1 MLDTI
6 YNLIL
11 QHGEAIFP
19 YLEIRALHSTKGE
32 GHEITIPAEK
42 YKTRTLDQIAD
53 IGLIRVV
60 TCGDGMLKISV
71 SEGSI
76 FNEDF
81 RFFCDPPAV
90 QKKVKKRLN
99 SRRFVEGNDSASK
112 DLVDLVSKA
121 GYPSDWVKSQNKY
134 KHLFR
139 TCVKKYSLATLKGFA
154 EYLSNFDD
162 KDARSL
168 FTHSFIE
175 SYASGSL
182 SKGDPKNSGFINS
195 RQEDEYTQEDF

>member
-1 MLDTI
+1 MLDLI
-6 YNLIL
+6 YDLIL
-11 QHGEAIFP
+11 QHGKDIFP
-19 YLEIRALHSTKGE
+19 YLEIRALHSKKGE
-32 GHEITIPAEK
+32 GHAVKIPTEK
-42 YKTRTLDQIAD
+42 YETRTLDQIAD
-53 IGLIRVV
+53 IGLIRVSA
-60 TCGDGMLKISV
+60 CGDDFLSIEV

-81 RFFCDPPAV
+81 RFFCDPPSI
-90 QKKVKKRLN
+90 QKKVKKRLT
-99 SRRFVEGNDSASK
+99 SRRVKDGKDSNLDGLVEI
-112 DLVDLVSKA
+112 VSKA

-139 TCVKKYSLATLKGFA
+139 TCVKKYGLDTLKGFA

-182 SKGDPKNSGFINS
+182 NKGDPKNSGFINS